1 MLRAVNLLNYGA
13 TRDDVRDSLM
23 ADGASE
29 DMAFLA
35 YVAATWLL
43 EESAHG

>member
-13 TRDDVRDSLM
+13 TRDDVRASLLD
-23 ADGASE
+23 DGSSE

-35 YVAATWLL
+35 YVAAKWLL
-43 EESAHG
+43 EEGSPR